1 MELLEKITAFKPIF
15 AMAQLFGITVVA
27 LISIWSGHYLG
38 GFAWQSNPGLQF
50 NWHPLLMTIGMVYL
64 YGNGILMYRI
74 NPKSSKIKLKMLHAF
89 TMLMVLVMVVIGLK
103 AVFDSHDLNPC
114 SENPEEL
121 CPIPN
126 MFSYHSWIGL
136 TTVVLFAMQWFLGFA
151 TFLLPGV
158 TLKLKANYLPSHTF
172 FGIVIFICACV
183 SVLLGMI
190 EQILFFIGGGKY
202 TQFHPVG
209 VMANCIAIFVIIFV
223 TAVVYLATNARFN
236 RQDTK
241 PMMTNNNE

>member
-1 MELLEKITAFKPIF
+1 MELIQKITAFKPIF
-15 AMAQLFGITVVA
+15 ALAQLFGITIVV

-74 NPKSSKIKLKMLHAF
+74 NPKTQKMKLKLLHAF
-89 TMLMVLVMVVIGLK
+89 IMLVVLVMVVIGLK

-114 SENPEEL
+114 SENPDEL
-121 CPIPN
+121 CPIAN
-126 MFSYHSWIGL
+126 MFSYHSWIGI
-136 TTVVLFAMQWFLGFA
+136 TTVVLFAMQWFLGFI

-158 TLKLKANYLPSHTF
+158 TLKLKANYLPLHAF
-172 FGIVIFICACV
+172 FGITIFVCACA

-209 VMANCIAIFVIIFV
+209 VMANCIAVFVIIFA
-223 TAVVYLATNARFN
+223 TAVVYLATNPRFK
-236 RQDTK
+236 RQEK
-241 PMMTNNNE
+241 PDMSNNNEE